1 MTMSEATKEKYSKPP
16 AARGVVTRFP
26 RAILE
31 LAKLSQYGTTKH
43 EVSIDDVSYR
53 DIPDGEGV
61 LLDAQVRHICQE
73 AITGEVNEDDGGH
86 LHATQDAWN
95 ALARL
100 EIILIRRGQTKEPP
114 EEEGVEVKWK
124 QGEKTMDWDPK
135 FGPSPKPGVIDWQA
149 PLYEAEMKRVF
160 GAPVP
165 REDDVVSSPPG
176 SPGP

>member
-1 MTMSEATKEKYSKPP
+1 MGMSAATKEKYSKPP

-31 LAKLSQYGTTKH
+31 LAKLSQFGTTKH

-114 EEEGVEVKWK
+114 AEEGTRV
-124 QGEKTMDWDPK
+124 QWDPTAK
-135 FGPSPKPGVIDWQA
+135 VVDWEGLYRDECAKRGLDRGSDLVTKPPTGP
-149 PLYEAEMKRVF
+149 
-160 GAPVP
+160 
-165 REDDVVSSPPG
+165 
-176 SPGP
+176 

>member
-73 AITGEVNEDDGGH
+73 AITGEVNEDDGDH
-86 LHATQDAWN
+86 LHATQEAWN

-100 EIILIRRGQTKEPP
+100 EIILIRRGQTKEPSK
-114 EEEGVEVKWK
+114 EEGPS
-124 QGEKTMDWDPK
+124 DP
-135 FGPSPKPGVIDWQA
+135 
-149 PLYEAEMKRVF
+149 
-160 GAPVP
+160 PVP
-165 REDDVVSSPPG
+165 PVVEFRLLRRGHEASWSRPPG
-176 SPGP
+176 RR